1 MTNFADDSEIA
12 GKIKNN
18 DDSVYIEEITTH
30 KSHIALYPLQIYK
43 FAINRFV
50 K

>member
-1 MTNFADDSEIA
+1 MKNNDDSVYIEAI
-12 GKIKNN
+12 NN

>member
-18 DDSVYIEEITTH
+18 DDSVYMEEIGLNNFVEWCDNNY
-30 KSHIALYPLQIYK
+30 LYL
-43 FAINRFV
+43 NV
-50 K
+50 